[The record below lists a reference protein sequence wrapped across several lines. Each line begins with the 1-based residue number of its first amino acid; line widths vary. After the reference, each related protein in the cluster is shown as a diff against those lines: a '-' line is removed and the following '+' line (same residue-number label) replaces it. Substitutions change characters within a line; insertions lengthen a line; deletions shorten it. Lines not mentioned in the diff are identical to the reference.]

1 MAGVQSSGTLLHKSA
16 RVRVACLASGV
27 GRLRLHVEN
36 DLFETFL
43 SVCGSSTPAPA
54 PGTTARLHSNPDS
67 NPCG

>member
-36 DLFETFL
+36 AAELRKTRYLVTVDI
-43 SVCGSSTPAPA
+43 VVIPAY
-54 PGTTARLHSNPDS
+54 
-67 NPCG
+67 